1 MRDEQR
7 RTLLQ
12 AVLKVVAV
20 AVVAGVVIGLSA
32 LVLVKALGLNSAPA
46 AHSAASDSASP
57 SALPTVALSSP
68 GATDQATPTV
78 SPSSTPTTTA
88 PPKKKKKKAIQLSA
102 SPASVHAMQRVNL
115 TGTWP
120 GHDNVALQV
129 QSMQTGA
136 WTDFAGVQAQVSAG
150 TFTTY
155 VQTGRAGDNQF
166 RVRDPASGAVSKAVT
181 VTVG

>member
-7 RTLLQ
+7 RALLQ

-20 AVVAGVVIGLSA
+20 AVVAGVVIGLGA
-32 LVLVKALGLNSAPA
+32 LVLVKGLGLNSAPA
-46 AHSAASDSASP
+46 AHSSAPAAASP

-68 GATDQATPTV
+68 GPTGQATPTA
-78 SPSSTPTTTA
+78 SPSSTPPTPA
-88 PPKKKKKKAIQLSA
+88 PKKKKAIQLSA

-120 GHDNVALQV
+120 GHDKVALQV
-129 QSMQTGA
+129 QSKQTGA
-136 WTDFAGVQAQVSAG
+136 WTDFAGVQAQVSGG

-155 VQTGRAGDNQF
+155 VQTGRAGENRF